1 MSYTHLARGSNP
13 LAPTEKSLIFQCIGN
28 EIPEQPQ
35 VYLDLILIRICY
47 NISCPMKRVL
57 FLLFLIGFLIVSI
70 VRLDSVMADDNQCQT
85 TNDPTVLGKCVDD
98 LSSQLN
104 SSVKATAPLEDQ
116 VKNLQT
122 QLTGIV
128 NRVTAIEQD
137 LVAKKKIIDAGYK
150 DLARDKDI
158 FDKTVRNYYIK
169 SYVFSPLLV
178 FLSSADAAS
187 ATRLLVY
194 QQKGTDADKNTI
206 TNIALKITDLETQQK
221 ALQSEEDAL
230 AAVKVKIEPEKVQ
243 LDKVIAGAKA
253 YQATLTH
260 QIADL
265 SAKQQQ
271 ILSQRLASLNIPL
284 SAYAGI
290 GGGCSSDL
298 TNGKSPG
305 FSPRIGFFTY
315 GVPNRVGLN
324 QYGAKG
330 RADAG
335 QNYTQ
340 ILNAYYNADIS
351 TGQSTSTNIHVTG
364 SNEYGQSFDTNW
376 SIEDYV
382 KHVYEMPTTW
392 NAEAL
397 KSQAIAARSY
407 ALAYTNNGAGSIC
420 PSQSC
425 QVVKQELNSQ
435 AWVDAVNAT
444 SGIVLM
450 SGGQPIKAWFSS
462 THGGYVHSSG
472 DIGWSATSYTKTAQD
487 TTSNVSSFSDL
498 QNNAYDKSS
507 PWFYCDWGSRSSY
520 GGTAWLQPSEV
531 ADIANVILLAKAD
544 SSTGNHLYQPDKPN
558 PEGTDTWD
566 PDRVRQELKNHGIT
580 GYTSVSDVSVSVDFG
595 GGKTTSV
602 SVTGDGTSQS
612 FDAGEF
618 KNWFNLRAP
627 ASIQIV
633 GPLFNVEKQ

>member
-1 MSYTHLARGSNP
+1 
-13 LAPTEKSLIFQCIGN
+13 
-28 EIPEQPQ
+28 
-35 VYLDLILIRICY
+35 
-47 NISCPMKRVL
+47 MKRVF
-57 FLLFLIGFLIVSI
+57 FLLTLIGLLLLSI
-70 VRLDSVMADDNQCQT
+70 FKLDTANADDNQCQT
-85 TNDPTVLGKCVDD
+85 TNDPVVLGKCVDD

-104 SSVKATAPLEDQ
+104 QSVSATKPLESQ
-116 VKNLQT
+116 VQNLQH
-122 QLTGIV
+122 QLDGIV
-128 NRVTAIEQD
+128 TRVTFIEGD
-137 LVAKKKIIDAGYK
+137 LVAKQKIIDAGYK
-150 DLARDKDI
+150 DLERDKEV
-158 FDKTVRNYYIK
+158 FNKTVRDYYIK

-178 FLSSADAAS
+178 FLSSGDAAGV
-187 ATRLLVY
+187 TRLLVY

-206 TNIALKITDLETQQK
+206 TNIALKISDLETQQK
-221 ALQSEEDAL
+221 KLQEEETQL
-230 AAVKVKIEPEKVQ
+230 AAVKAKIEPEKAQ

-253 YQATLTH
+253 YQATLSS

-284 SAYAGI
+284 SAYAGL

-315 GVPNRVGLN
+315 GVPNRIGLN

-340 ILNAYYNADIS
+340 ILNAYYSADITS
-351 TGQSTSTNIHVTG
+351 GQSTSTNIHVVGT
-364 SNEYGQSFDTNW
+364 NEYGQSFDTNW

-392 NAEAL
+392 NSEAL
-397 KSQAIAARSY
+397 KAQAIAARSY
-407 ALAYTNNGAGSIC
+407 ALAYTNNGSGNIC
-420 PSQSC
+420 PSQAC
-425 QVVKQELNSQ
+425 QVVKQEQNSQ

-444 SGIVLM
+444 AGVVLT

-462 THGGYVHSSG
+462 THGGYVHSSS
-472 DIGWSATSYTKTAQD
+472 DIGWSGTSYTKNAQD
-487 TTSNVSSFSDL
+487 ATSNIGSFSDL

-507 PWFYCDWGSRSSY
+507 PWFYCDWGSRSQY

-566 PDRVRQELKNHGIT
+566 ADRVRQELKSRGIT
-580 GYTSVSDVSVSVDFG
+580 GYSSVSDASVSVDFG
-595 GGKTTSV
+595 SGKTTSV
-602 SVTGDGTSQS
+602 NINGDAGSHS

-633 GPLFNVEKQ
+633 GPLFNIEKQ